1 VAAGRMWGAKIR
13 RPPGEITD
21 LQQDP
26 KFWSPTRDLWGA
38 EIRFARNCRS
48 HSGRNSRFCP
58 QAETQRQID
67 GPTEAIG
74 GRSGGRGR
82 SQAPFLIYMGLDAE
96 RRLGPSSRSQDN
108 GGGDFKAN
116 RVYGPHRIAPSL
128 SMALTLWTQHQLRA
142 RTSASLQ
149 RQRNRTRAAEVPL
162 PAEPSFRHAQ
172 GSVPNRS
179 TRRCGYAACLIAAD
193 AWTFRSVRPAAARRR

>member
-1 VAAGRMWGAKIR
+1 MWGAKIR

-82 SQAPFLIYMGLDAE
+82 SQAPFLFYMGLDAE

-116 RVYGPHRIAPSL
+116 RVYGPHRIACGVQKLGAHSEKSAICRQDADFGTPQGNWSAYAGGFYL
-128 SMALTLWTQHQLRA
+128 
-142 RTSASLQ
+142 RTSGAC
-149 RQRNRTRAAEVPL
+149 VPL
-162 PAEPSFRHAQ
+162 VFNNGRQ
-172 GSVPNRS
+172 
-179 TRRCGYAACLIAAD
+179 T
-193 AWTFRSVRPAAARRR
+193 TTVRFGIGAHCP